1 MFNLLK
7 LRRFRVE
14 GESMLPEF
22 KPGDRVV
29 VDTTVQPQEGD
40 VVVLRQPREDR
51 LIVKRV
57 ARLENGYYIVSG
69 DNDAHSTDSR
79 AFGRVARQQIL
90 GKVKDKY

>member
-7 LRRFRVE
+7 LKRFSIE

-29 VDTTVQPQEGD
+29 VDTTVQPKEGD

-51 LIVKRV
+51 LIVKRI
-57 ARLENGYYIVSG
+57 AYLENGYYIVSG
-69 DNDAHSTDSR
+69 DNDTHSTDSR
-79 AFGRVARQQIL
+79 AFGRVARQQIF
-90 GKVKDKY
+90 GKVKYKY

>member
-29 VDTTVQPQEGD
+29 VDTTVEPKEGD

-51 LIVKRV
+51 LLVKRI
-57 ARLENGYYIVSG
+57 ARLEHGYYTVSG
-69 DNDAHSTDSR
+69 DNDAYSTDSR
-79 AFGRVARQQIL
+79 AFRPVEKQQIL

>member
-1 MFNLLK
+1 MI
-7 LRRFRVE
+7 E
-14 GESMLPEF
+14 GESMLPAF

-29 VDTTVQPQEGD
+29 VNTSSDVQVDD
-40 VVVLRQPREDR
+40 VVVLRQPCEDR

-57 ARLENGYYIVSG
+57 ARVENGYYIVSG

-79 AFGRVARQQIL
+79 VFGPVERQQIL